1 MNVVGVHGIGRARR
15 KPAQVSVRW
24 WTALNRGLASAT
36 DDVPPMVDFRLAWYG
51 GLFLSPDG
59 VWGLKGP
66 LDTGAAPLDP
76 DEADFLT
83 EVAEEHAAADGVSLS
98 DATGEWKGSVPA
110 VLRPLVGVLARRA
123 DFDCVI
129 GMVPV
134 LRQVWRYLHDDI
146 LAARIRATVAQ
157 TMDADCTVLVAHSLG
172 SVVAY
177 ETLALT
183 GPRGAV
189 WPGRLVTLG
198 SPLGLQAVRKRLRAS
213 PAQPAAGWIN
223 LYDPADPVVT
233 AQGLADDYPSATDLE
248 VRNGSVNPHDVRRYL
263 AQPETGAALLEGA
276 RQAARSSQLGAQ
288 PVPASQPALGAP
300 RAQPARGRASVPRR
314 QPVPRLLPALGDLR

>member
-1 MNVVGVHGIGRARR
+1 
-15 KPAQVSVRW
+15 
-24 WTALNRGLASAT
+24 
-36 DDVPPMVDFRLAWYG
+36 MVDFRLAWYG
-51 GLFLSPDG
+51 GLFLTASG

-66 LDTGAAPLDP
+66 LDPGAAPLAP

-83 EVAEEHAAADGVSLS
+83 EVAEEQATADGVSLS
-98 DATGEWKGSVPA
+98 EATGEWKGSMPVA
-110 VLRPLVGVLARRA
+110 LRPLVAVLARRA

-157 TMDADCTVLVAHSLG
+157 TMDTDCRMLVAHSLG

-198 SPLGLQAVRKRLRAS
+198 SPLGLQAVRRRLRAS
-213 PAQPAAGWIN
+213 PARPAAGWIN

-233 AQGLADDYPSATDLE
+233 ARGLADEYPTATDLP

-263 AQPETGAALLEGA
+263 AQPETGAALLSAGAEGA
-276 RQAARSSQLGAQ
+276 RH
-288 PVPASQPALGAP
+288 PQPAL
-300 RAQPARGRASVPRR
+300 AQ
-314 QPVPRLLPALGDLR
+314 QLGG

>member
-1 MNVVGVHGIGRARR
+1 M
-15 KPAQVSVRW
+15 
-24 WTALNRGLASAT
+24 

-51 GLFLSPDG
+51 GLFLSGG
-59 VWGLKGP
+59 VWDLKGP
-66 LDTGAAPLDP
+66 LDTEAAPLDP
-76 DEADFLT
+76 DEAVFLT
-83 EVAEEHAAADGVSLS
+83 EVAEEHATADGVSLS
-98 DATGEWKGSVPA
+98 DATGEWKGSVPVA
-110 VLRPLVGVLARRA
+110 LRPLVAVLARRA

-157 TMDADCTVLVAHSLG
+157 TMDADCKVLIAHSLG

-233 AQGLADDYPSATDLE
+233 AQGLAEDFPAATDLP

-263 AQPETGAALLEGA
+263 AQPETGVALLEGIRGPRPTKGAVA
-276 RQAARSSQLGAQ
+276 R
-288 PVPASQPALGAP
+288 PALDEQPAP
-300 RAQPARGRASVPRR
+300 RPQPARGRASVPRR
-314 QPVPRLLPALGDLR
+314 HPVPRLLPALGDLR